1 MNDGSKKQVF
11 PAEIEKIPEMV
22 SFVSKQALAAGIARN
37 RILNL
42 ELAVEEVFANICCY
56 AYPDGQTGS
65 VSVSMNSEGRR
76 LQVEIEDEGEAFD
89 PLQVPS
95 PDLTVGL
102 RRRKIGG
109 LGIFLLRRMV
119 DKVDYER
126 KGNSNHLRL
135 MIGLA

>member
-1 MNDGSKKQVF
+1 MKDGCQKQEF
-11 PAEIEKIPEMV
+11 LAEIQKVPEMV
-22 SFVSKQALAAGIARN
+22 SFVSKQALVAGIARN

-42 ELAVEEVFANICCY
+42 ELAVEEVFSNICCY
-56 AYPDGQTGS
+56 AYVDGRTGS
-65 VSVSMNSEGRR
+65 VSVSLKREGSQ
-76 LQVEIEDEGEAFD
+76 LEVVIKDEGKAFD
-89 PLQVPS
+89 PLQVPP

-119 DKVDYER
+119 DTVNYER
-126 KGNSNHLRL
+126 RGNSNYLRL